1 MAVTYSTTMKNA
13 RLQAV
18 ANTLDAGAGAATLE
32 IGTSAMGTVLAVFQ
46 LVEPC
51 GTVAA
56 GVLTFD
62 FDPDISDTSAN
73 ATGTAAAAQIKDG
86 SGVAQIT
93 GLTVGTSGTDIILDS
108 VSITSGQTVTI
119 TAGTITHA

>member
-1 MAVTYSTTMKNA
+1 MAVTYSTAIKTVRM
-13 RLQAV
+13 QAV
-18 ANTLDAGAGAATLE
+18 ADLIDTGLGAGVLE
-32 IGTSAMGTVLAVFQ
+32 ILTSADVLLASFQ

-51 GTVAA
+51 GTVAGA
-56 GVLTFD
+56 VLTFD
-62 FDPDISDTSAN
+62 FDPDISDTSAD
-73 ATGTAAAAQIKDG
+73 ATGTAAKAQINDG

-93 GLTVGTSGTDIILDS
+93 GLTVGPSATDIILDS